1 MKRIEGRVWK
11 FGDDIN
17 TDLITPGPYMSL
29 PLTEMVNHL
38 FEPVDKE
45 FAKEVREGDVIVAGR
60 NFGCGSSRESAP
72 AALKAAGIRAV
83 IAESFARIFF
93 RNAVAIGLPPVIC
106 KGVSAHFKTGDR
118 CSLDLEGLEV
128 KNLSGGRSL
137 SAEPLPPIFFEILT
151 RGGLLELL
159 KEAEKR

>member
-29 PLTEMVNHL
+29 PLEEMVHHL
-38 FEPVDKE
+38 FEAIDKE
-45 FAKEVREGDVIVAGR
+45 FAEEVRKGDVIVAGR

-72 AALKAAGIRAV
+72 AALKAAGISAV

-106 KGVSAHFKTGDR
+106 KDVSRHFRTGDR
-118 CSLDLEGLEV
+118 CSLDLQGLEV
-128 KNLSGGRSL
+128 KNLSTGKTL
-137 SAEPLPPIFFEILT
+137 TAEPLPPILFEILE
-151 RGGLLELL
+151 RGGLLDLL
-159 KEAEKR
+159 KEER